1 MTSYHQ
7 RFLAGEHREV
17 WAELG
22 GLGSVPAGL
31 ADDVAAVADETMR
44 RVAVHARRLAA
55 ALPELGLVSSRP
67 LHLPPT
73 AEDLADLSRLDTEI
87 GGLPAALAACLREVG
102 QVMFTGDCPVLGITY
117 EEMEPED
124 TPLPDPLVTPGADW
138 LRQQWDDHRDAY
150 GDPGPFHFTFSPDDL
165 TKANISGLSYQI
177 DLPSDAADPPLTGIT
192 WRTGPITLVEY
203 LRTSIAWGGLPGWST
218 APDDVP
224 TELGQLRVTPDF

>member
-1 MTSYHQ
+1 VTSYHQ
-7 RFLAGEHREV
+7 RFLAGEYTQV

-22 GLGSVPAGL
+22 RLAPDAVAD

-44 RVAVHARRLAA
+44 RVAVHVRRLAE
-55 ALPELGLVSSRP
+55 ALREFGLVTPRP

-73 AEDLADLSRLDTEI
+73 AEELADLPRLEAEI
-87 GGLPAALAACLREVG
+87 GGLPVALSACLRNVG
-102 QVMFTGDCPVLGITY
+102 QVLFTGDCPVLGITY

-124 TPLPDPLVTPGADW
+124 TPLPDPLVIPRVDW
-138 LRQQWDDHRDAY
+138 LREDWVEHRDAY

-165 TKANISGLSYQI
+165 TKANISGLSYDI
-177 DLPSDAADPPLTGIT
+177 DLPSGAIDPPLTGVT

-218 APDDVP
+218 APDDAP
-224 TELGQLRVTPDF
+224 AELDRLRVVPDF